1 MAEAGLNPMQIIV
14 SATGNAAKC
23 LGFKDLGTLEV
34 GKWAD
39 FIVLKENP
47 LDDIRNSRSIE
58 SVWIAGNQISR

>member
-1 MAEAGLNPMQIIV
+1 
-14 SATGNAAKC
+14 
-23 LGFKDLGTLEV
+23 LGFKNLGTLEV

-47 LDDIRNSRSIE
+47 LDDIKNSRSIE